1 MFLLHLLRWLRA
13 NTTQEFD
20 LLLGRGGPLE
30 SEFAK
35 VAEIHAPKTVAT
47 RPEFFRRF
55 GLIYSNTC
63 CNGNLLETLPY
74 GDVPIVTHLHELDY
88 GIDCS
93 GAKNFAGVVR
103 QSNHYIACAQA
114 VAERLRH
121 RFRIPAE
128 RISVHYEAI
137 SLKEVEANVAAESP
151 PSLRKKYD
159 IPENAFVLS
168 ACGTFDQ
175 RKAPDLF
182 VQLAGRLQ
190 RLAGSERPLRFFWIG
205 KKSDGNLLQILQHD
219 VRRLGLQDQVRFVGE
234 LPAPHGLLALSDVF
248 CLTSR
253 EDPFPLAMLESAA
266 LGKPVICFDRAG
278 GGMEF
283 CAHGGGFAVP
293 FIDVAA
299 MADKCRE
306 LMVDPARLKAIG
318 RCAAE
323 IARTRFAT
331 EAVLPDLGRE
341 IAGMLRV
348 PPAMSV
354 HRARNRTVAEIYESW
369 LLEEAP
375 EGPFVLAHL
384 ARQASRRQAQALLR
398 AGKRGEAIQVLLRAS
413 RADMETKVPAVIVES
428 LVELSE
434 DLAPLD
440 AAKSRYMAE
449 EAEKFAQRARI
460 DLAAVRW
467 PKPRPVPKAVLQ
479 AG

>member
-219 VRRLGLQDQVRFVGE
+219 VRRTPRAPRLARAQRCVLPYLARGSLSARHAGIRGLGETG
-234 LPAPHGLLALSDVF
+234 HLLRSRRWRDGILCPRRRIRGALY
-248 CLTSR
+248 R
-253 EDPFPLAMLESAA
+253 
-266 LGKPVICFDRAG
+266 RRR
-278 GGMEF
+278 
-283 CAHGGGFAVP
+283 HGG
-293 FIDVAA
+293 
-299 MADKCRE
+299 
-306 LMVDPARLKAIG
+306 
-318 RCAAE
+318 
-323 IARTRFAT
+323 
-331 EAVLPDLGRE
+331 
-341 IAGMLRV
+341 
-348 PPAMSV
+348 
-354 HRARNRTVAEIYESW
+354 
-369 LLEEAP
+369 
-375 EGPFVLAHL
+375 
-384 ARQASRRQAQALLR
+384 
-398 AGKRGEAIQVLLRAS
+398 
-413 RADMETKVPAVIVES
+413 
-428 LVELSE
+428 
-434 DLAPLD
+434 
-440 AAKSRYMAE
+440 
-449 EAEKFAQRARI
+449 
-460 DLAAVRW
+460 
-467 PKPRPVPKAVLQ
+467 
-479 AG
+479 